1 MLPGESYEQ
10 NSFRPDRRRSA
21 CGPKNDVRF
30 YLNGVLIES
39 HADGAI
45 IVATDGH
52 RMLVVRTSLPWDIGK
67 IIVPRN
73 ACELVAKMKGDVYF
87 SAVGDASRFK
97 AERGGQAIEFAAVDG
112 TYPDWRAAVS
122 AERTQAVRIRACR
135 PRRRSEGGRCNLQG
149 IRRQGHFTDSGD
161 WRRRGGHVRYWRH
174 HRSEHQVRVFD
185 RHANARLVI
194 PGSPVQRRAPRL
206 TRTHQPP
213 QGGFCCPEKA
223 MNLDNYA
230 PRARS
235 A

>member
-1 MLPGESYEQ
+1 MNKIP
-10 NSFRPDRRRSA
+10 SA
-21 CGPKNDVRF
+21 LIAAALHVAPKNDVRF

-87 SAVGDASRFK
+87 CAVGDASRFK

-122 AERTQAVRIRACR
+122 KPNELKLSGFAPAVLEGVVKAAGVICKAFGGKATSLIPVTGGDVAAMFGIGGITDPSIRCASLIVMPMR
-135 PRRRSEGGRCNLQG
+135 
-149 IRRQGHFTDSGD
+149 DSSYPEALCSD
-161 WRRRGGHVRYWRH
+161 
-174 HRSEHQVRVFD
+174 
-185 RHANARLVI
+185 AL
-194 PGSPVQRRAPRL
+194 RA
-206 TRTHQPP
+206 
-213 QGGFCCPEKA
+213 
-223 MNLDNYA
+223 
-230 PRARS
+230 
-235 A
+235 